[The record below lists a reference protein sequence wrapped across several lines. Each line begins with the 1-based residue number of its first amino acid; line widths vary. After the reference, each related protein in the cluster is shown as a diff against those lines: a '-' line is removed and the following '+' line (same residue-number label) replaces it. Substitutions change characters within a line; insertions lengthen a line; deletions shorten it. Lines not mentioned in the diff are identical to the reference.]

1 VLLTLTLTR
10 PPANDLGYLLHKSPG
25 RVHTRSTAFGSA
37 HVFYPEASEDRCTA
51 ALLLDIDPVGLVRG
65 RRQGPSLEPY
75 VTDRPYVASSFMST
89 AIAEM
94 FGTAMSGRSKE
105 RQALA
110 DEALPFEVRVPVLP
124 VRGSDDIVERL
135 FGSLGYVATTT
146 RPPLDERFPS
156 WGAAPYVD
164 VRLSATVRL
173 RDLLGHL
180 YVLIPVLDDQKHYWV
195 SAPEIEKLLHRGADW
210 LPTHPDRELITRRY
224 LARQADLTREALR
237 RLSAAEVP
245 DDPDEVAAVHD
256 AEETAVEARISLH
269 SRRIDAVLGALRD
282 AGVKRV
288 VDLGCGE
295 GRLLTELV
303 ADHAFTEIVGMDV
316 SARSLEI
323 AARRLRV
330 ARMNERQAARLRLI
344 HGSLTYRD
352 DRIAGFDAG
361 VLLEVI
367 EHLEPDRLASLERVV
382 FGEARPALVVVTTPN
397 VEYNVRLGSLP
408 AGRMRHRDHRFEW
421 TRAEFGGWAE
431 RVAERFGYG
440 VRVAPIGEDDAEV
453 GPPSQMA
460 VFSRD

>member
-1 VLLTLTLTR
+1 MLLTLTLTR
-10 PPANDLGYLLHKSPG
+10 SPATDLGYLLHKRPG

-37 HVFYPEASEDRCTA
+37 HVFYPETSDERCTA

-65 RRQGPSLEPY
+65 RRHGPSLEPY
-75 VTDRPYVASSFMST
+75 VTDRPYVASSFMSS
-89 AIAEM
+89 AIAGV
-94 FGTAMSGRSKE
+94 FGTAMSGKSKE

-110 DEALPFEVRVPVLP
+110 DEALPFEVRMPVLP
-124 VRGSDDIVERL
+124 VRGSDDILERL
-135 FGSLGYVATTT
+135 FGPLGYDVTTT
-146 RPPLDERFPS
+146 RPPLDERFPA

-164 VRLSATVRL
+164 ARLTGTVRL

-210 LPTHPDRELITRRY
+210 LPAHPERELITRRY
-224 LARQADLTREALR
+224 LARQADLAREALR

-245 DDPDEVAAVHD
+245 DDPDEVAAAQD
-256 AEETAVEARISLH
+256 AEESTVEARVSLH
-269 SRRIDAVLGALRD
+269 ALRIAAVLGALRD
-282 AGVKRV
+282 AGVKRI

-316 SARSLEI
+316 SGRSLEI
-323 AARRLRV
+323 AARRLRI

-367 EHLEPDRLASLERVV
+367 EHLEPDRLESLERVV
-382 FGEARPALVVVTTPN
+382 FGEARPTLVVVTTPN
-397 VEYNVRLGSLP
+397 GEYNVRLGSLP

-421 TRAEFGGWAE
+421 TRGEFGDWAQ
-431 RVAERFGYG
+431 RVAERFGYT
-440 VRVAPIGEDDAEV
+440 VRVASIGEDDPEV

-460 VFSRD
+460 VFSRG